1 MNINTKTIAETLTTL
16 IGDGNVCELRAL
28 GVDNR
33 KRTDSGYFDDF
44 AAAAAAI
51 EVYATDP
58 TTKGCYVVLNEID
71 RSLLS
76 RASNRMERFSQLT
89 TSDKDVTRRR
99 WLYIDCDPKRPS
111 GISATDAE
119 CELAIERTEKIREW
133 LMAEGTSEP
142 IHAMSGNGA
151 HLLVPIDLPNDD
163 ESLLLVKNVLAVL
176 SEKFSDESV
185 DVDQSVCNAA
195 RICRLYGT
203 PARKGDSTA
212 ERPHRVSVLT
222 YVPDCLKTSHEATA
236 ASVLKK
242 IAGMLKPE
250 PTPQRHVPQSQ
261 GGIVQRNLLFPQF
274 LQARGI
280 QYNAAKGP
288 KGDIFQ
294 IDCPFDANH
303 KKPDAYVGQ
312 IPNGALVFH
321 CSHNSCQGRAWREFT
336 EIAGR
341 PAHDEWDIPYSAPR
355 PVVNPVPQQPRP
367 EPTTEVT
374 TLRTAAMSYAIGINE
389 PQEQLL
395 RLNLGDLDFALGGG
409 VAHGEMV
416 IMAARPSHGKSMIAL
431 QAIHSLTADGV
442 PCCFMSE
449 EMSATAL
456 GKRTALFATP
466 TTEDAWRKNPAM
478 FRVELESHFRNR
490 AECYVIEN
498 SRTTD
503 AICNRVRKLQQDHGI
518 QVAVI
523 DYAQL
528 LQSKGN
534 GRYEQVTNT
543 SIALRQLTTEL
554 GITTIVLCQLNRS
567 IEGRNSFQPQMG
579 DLKDSGQLE
588 QDADVLVTLMWQHKL
603 DSTKPEDEYSLF
615 VQKNRNREIK
625 RSICVCRIEPS
636 RQRIVSA
643 DNRNNH
649 GLPEGF

>member
-1 MNINTKTIAETLTTL
+1 MLINTQVITDTLNTL
-16 IGDGNVCELRAL
+16 IGIGNVCELRAL

-44 AAAAAAI
+44 AKAATAI
-51 EVYATDP
+51 EGYAKDP

-71 RSLLS
+71 GSLLS

-99 WLYIDCDPKRPS
+99 WLYVDCDPKRPS

-119 CELAIERTEKIREW
+119 CELAIARTDKIRDW
-133 LMAEGTSEP
+133 LMSQGASEP

-163 ESLLLVKNVLAVL
+163 ESLKLIKTVLAVL
-176 SEKFSDESV
+176 SEKFSDDTV

-212 ERPHRVSVLT
+212 ERPHRVSILT
-222 YVPDCLKTSHEATA
+222 YVPDYLRTSHEATPVA
-236 ASVLKK
+236 VLHK
-242 IAGMLKPE
+242 IAGEMKVEPAKPL
-250 PTPQRHVPQSQ
+250 PPPQFQ
-261 GGIVQRNLLFPQF
+261 GGIIQRNLLFPQF
-274 LQARGI
+274 LQTRGI
-280 QYNAAKGP
+280 EYNAAKGP

-312 IPNGALVFH
+312 ILNGALVFH
-321 CSHNSCQGRAWREFT
+321 CSHNSCQGKAWREFT
-336 EIAGR
+336 EVAGR
-341 PAHDEWDIPYSAPR
+341 PAHDEWDIPYSAPK
-355 PVVNPVPQQPRP
+355 PIQQPVKP
-367 EPTTEVT
+367 QPKPSTPTEVT
-374 TLRTAAMSYAIGINE
+374 TLHTAAIDYADTINE
-389 PQEQLL
+389 PQQQLL

-416 IMAARPSHGKSMIAL
+416 ILAARPSHGKSMVAL
-431 QAIHSLTADGV
+431 QAIHSLTADGI

-449 EMSATAL
+449 EMSSASL

-466 TTEDAWRKNPAM
+466 TTEDAWRKNPSM
-478 FRVELESHFRNR
+478 FRAELESHFRNR
-490 AECYVIEN
+490 AECYVISN

-503 AICNRVRKLQQDHGI
+503 AICNRVRKLHQDHGI

-588 QDADVLVTLMWQHKL
+588 QDADVLVTLMWPHKM
-603 DSTKPEDEYSLF
+603 DSTKPADEYSLF
-615 VQKNRNREIK
+615 VQKNRDREIK
-625 RSICVCRIEPS
+625 RAICSCRIEPG
-636 RQRIVSA
+636 RQRIVAANDWQDLAES
-643 DNRNNH
+643 
-649 GLPEGF
+649 F

>member
-1 MNINTKTIAETLTTL
+1 MKINTETITQTLTTL

-44 AAAAAAI
+44 VAAAKAI
-51 EVYATDP
+51 EAYATDP
-58 TTKGCYVVLNEID
+58 TTKGCYVVLNQID
-71 RSLLS
+71 ASLLS
-76 RASNRMERFSQLT
+76 RAHNRMERFSQLT

-99 WLYIDCDPKRPS
+99 WLYVDCDPKRPA
-111 GISATDAE
+111 GISSTDAE
-119 CELAIERTEKIREW
+119 CELAIDRTEKIREW
-133 LMAEGTSEP
+133 LMSEGASEP

-163 ESLLLVKNVLAVL
+163 ESLQLVKAVL
-176 SEKFSDESV
+176 TVLSDKFSDELV

-203 PARKGDSTA
+203 PARKGDSTP

-222 YVPDCLKTSHEATA
+222 YVPQYLTTAHEATPA
-236 ASVLKK
+236 AVLQK
-242 IAGMLKPE
+242 IAALGKPE
-250 PTPQRHVPQSQ
+250 PPQTRPVQQAYS
-261 GGIVQRNLLFPQF
+261 GSIQRNLLFPQF
-274 LQARGI
+274 LQRRGI
-280 QYNAAKGP
+280 EFRAAKGP
-288 KGDIFQ
+288 KGDIYQ
-294 IDCPFDANH
+294 IDCLFDPNH

-312 IPNGALVFH
+312 IPNGALVYH
-321 CSHNSCQGRAWREFT
+321 CSHDSCRGKAWREFT
-336 EIAGR
+336 EVVGR
-341 PAHDEWDIPYSAPR
+341 PAHDEWDIPYSAPK
-355 PVVNPVPQQPRP
+355 PPPAPQPKTV
-367 EPTTEVT
+367 EPTAEVT
-374 TLRTAAMSYAIGINE
+374 TLRAAAMNYADGINE
-389 PQEQLL
+389 PKQQLL

-409 VAHGEMV
+409 IALGEMV
-416 IMAARPSHGKSMIAL
+416 LMAARPSHGKSMIAL

-449 EMSATAL
+449 EMSATSL

-490 AECYVIEN
+490 ADCYVIEN

-503 AICNRVRKLQQDHGI
+503 EICNRVRKLKQQHDI

-554 GITTIVLCQLNRS
+554 GIATIVLCQLNRS
-567 IEGRNSFQPQMG
+567 IEGRNNFQPQMG

-588 QDADVLVTLMWQHKL
+588 QDADVLVTLMWSHKM
-603 DSTKPEDEYSLF
+603 DTSKPEDEYLLF
-615 VQKNRNREIK
+615 LQKNRNREIK
-625 RSICVCRIEPS
+625 RTLCMCRIEPQ

-643 DNRNNH
+643 DSVNDF
-649 GLPEGF
+649 GIPEGF